1 MKIVVTEMPK
11 TSQECSF
18 SQVLSNGNLACIL
31 DNGNYCNFICENTMQ
46 CPCLITFYEMS
57 NK

>member
-46 CPCLITFYEMS
+46 CPCLITFDEMS